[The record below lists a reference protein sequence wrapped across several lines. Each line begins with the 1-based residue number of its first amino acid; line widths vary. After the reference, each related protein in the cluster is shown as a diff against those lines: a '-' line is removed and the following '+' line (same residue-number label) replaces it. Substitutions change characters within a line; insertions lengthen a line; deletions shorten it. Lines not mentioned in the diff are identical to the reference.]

1 MNCKWL
7 LPSMAEPAF
16 LWQGCDGSILLDTPP
31 EGKAAEKDSPFN
43 GASLRGLEVVD
54 VIKARLEI
62 ACPGTVSCADILA
75 FAARDVASIAGIPNY
90 EVPSGRLDGRTSLA
104 DEVPYNLPMPLY
116 NLTILANLFASKGLD
131 LQDLIVLSGAHS
143 LGQAHCPAFQ
153 YRLYQFSPSQKQD
166 PSLDPSY
173 ANHLKSIC
181 GSTTQSL
188 DESPAV
194 PLEPISS
201 SMMTTTYYT
210 AIVQHKG
217 LLGTDQALMG
227 SVASR
232 RLVRKFARYHS
243 LWAQMFAD
251 AMVKVGKLAHTSNE
265 TGEVR
270 KYCRSINGWRLPRSL
285 PLLRLQLD
293 ILFSVRSSMC
303 SVQKA
308 ELDPQLYPV
317 ESFVWLICYDGRIS
331 KANLYQNKSLL
342 IFRI

>member
-1 MNCKWL
+1 MSAVL
-7 LPSMAEPAF
+7 LLFSIAFVLPLAIHGGLSVGFYKETCPLAESIIKETIAGASILNPGIIPGLLRLHF
-16 LWQGCDGSILLDTPP
+16 HDCFVRGCDGSILLDTPP

-270 KYCRSINGWRLPRSL
+270 KYCRSING
-285 PLLRLQLD
+285 
-293 ILFSVRSSMC
+293 
-303 SVQKA
+303 
-308 ELDPQLYPV
+308 
-317 ESFVWLICYDGRIS
+317 
-331 KANLYQNKSLL
+331 
-342 IFRI
+342 